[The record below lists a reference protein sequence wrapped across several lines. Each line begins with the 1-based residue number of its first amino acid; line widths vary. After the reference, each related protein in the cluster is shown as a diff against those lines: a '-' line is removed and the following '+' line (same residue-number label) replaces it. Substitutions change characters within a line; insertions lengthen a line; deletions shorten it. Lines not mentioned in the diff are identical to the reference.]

1 MSGGFLGGVLAV
13 GYLLLFQLAGIFVIS
28 VFVRQERMIPRL
40 FLGSAFG
47 NLLLMWIPALWSLLF
62 GFTAASH
69 IAAALTVC
77 AAGAVL
83 FAVKRPKW
91 TAVRFSGVRS
101 FFRERPDVLFP
112 IALWLLFA
120 FLVFHG
126 FRFRDGQIFSSQAT
140 YGGMNMH
147 LGFITS
153 IAEQGKFPPE
163 YSILPGT
170 KLAYP
175 FLSDS
180 ISSSLY
186 LLGAPLRF
194 AYALPMLVA
203 AAHVFFGGWLL
214 FCLWLKKPGRTA
226 VAMMLFFLNGGFGF
240 AYFLSGA
247 KDAPQNFT
255 RIFTAFYETPT
266 NLVDRNIRWVNV
278 IVDIMLPQRA
288 SLFGWSLLFPAMY
301 LLFRAVFRGEKSYF
315 PLAGIFAGA
324 MVMIHTHSF
333 LALGIISGVWLL
345 FSLGK
350 FASPKG
356 QSRFLNY
363 TKRGAY
369 VLFAVPVLA
378 QFLVP
383 AMIPRGSGAF
393 LWITVGLAA
402 AFSLLLLALLVRVIR
417 NGKGRAFAGW
427 GIYLAVTL
435 ALALPQLLIWTFSQA
450 GAGGFVRGW
459 YNWANQGDSYFWFYL
474 VNLGIFGLLVIP
486 ALFAARGS
494 AFRLAAPAVVIW
506 FICEFV
512 VFQPNV
518 YDNNK
523 LLYIAYFLL
532 CGPVTGFAADL
543 YESLRELPYRRVLS
557 WFFVLFC
564 TLSAVLTIGRE
575 CVAEYQLYSETQVNA
590 AAFISENTDPEDTV
604 LTGTRHNNE
613 IAALT
618 GRNIFCGSGT
628 FLYYHGLEYGT
639 QNSAVL
645 SMYMDPE
652 GSRELFETYSVDYVL
667 VSVYER
673 MDYGVS
679 GAEFEQLFEKVYDD
693 GETQIFA
700 VTQA

>member
-1 MSGGFLGGVLAV
+1 MGGLLAV
-13 GYLLLFQLAGIFVIS
+13 GYLLLFQLAGVFFVSS
-28 VFVRQERMIPRL
+28 VLREEERMVPRL
-40 FLGSAFG
+40 LIGSAFG
-47 NLLLMWIPALWSLLF
+47 NLLLMWIPALWAFLF
-62 GFTAASH
+62 GFTAAAH
-69 IAAALTVC
+69 IAAALTVA
-77 AAGAVL
+77 AAGA
-83 FAVKRPKW
+83 AVWFLRRPKF
-91 TAVRFSGVRS
+91 AAAPKMRLGDFL
-101 FFRERPDVLFP
+101 RERPDVLFP
-112 IALWLLFA
+112 FALWLLFV

-126 FRFRDGQIFSSQAT
+126 FRYRDGAIYSSQCT
-140 YGGMNMH
+140 YGDMNMH

-153 IAEQGKFPPE
+153 IAEQGFFPPE

-170 KLAYP
+170 QLGYP

-186 LLGAPLRF
+186 LLGAPLLL
-194 AYALPMLVA
+194 AYALPMLLA

-214 FCLWLKKPGRTA
+214 FCMWLKKPGPVS

-240 AYFLSGA
+240 AYFLSGSR
-247 KDAPQNFT
+247 DNPQNFL
-255 RIFTAFYETPT
+255 RIFSAFYETPT
-266 NLVDRNIRWVNV
+266 NYVEQNIRWVNV

-301 LLFRAVFRGEKSYF
+301 LLFRAVFKGEKSYF
-315 PLAGIFAGA
+315 PLAGVFAGA
-324 MVMIHTHSF
+324 MVMVHTHSF

-350 FASPKG
+350 FAYPKD
-356 QSRFLNY
+356 QSGFLHR

-369 VLFAVPVLA
+369 VLFAIPVLA

-383 AMIPRGSGAF
+383 AILPRRSDVF
-393 LWITVGLAA
+393 LWATAALAGL
-402 AFSLLLLALLVRVIR
+402 FVLVLLFLLIKVLR

-427 GIYLAVTL
+427 GIYLIVTL
-435 ALALPQLLIWTFSQA
+435 VLALPQLLGWTFFQVS
-450 GAGGFVRGW
+450 GAGSFVRGW
-459 YNWANQGDSYFWFYL
+459 YNWSNQGDSYFWFYL

-494 AFRLAAPAVVIW
+494 AFRLAGPAVVIW

-512 VFQPNV
+512 VFQPNE

-532 CGPVTGFAADL
+532 CGPVAGFAAEL
-543 YESLRELPYRRVLS
+543 FEGLRTLPYRRVLL

-575 CVAEYQLYSETQVNA
+575 SVAEYQLYSKSQMDA
-590 AAFISENTDPEDTV
+590 AQYISENAEPDDTV

-618 GRNIFCGSGT
+618 GRNIVCGSGT
-628 FLYYHGLEYGT
+628 FLYFHGIDYST
-639 QNSAVL
+639 QNAAVL
-645 SMYMDPE
+645 SMYMDPA
-652 GSRELFETYSVDYVL
+652 GSAALFDRYSVDYVM
-667 VSVYER
+667 VSSYER
-673 MDYGVS
+673 SDYGIDGSVFAS
-679 GAEFEQLFEKVYDD
+679 LYEKVYDD
-693 GETQIFA
+693 GETQIYA
-700 VTQA
+700 VSAR